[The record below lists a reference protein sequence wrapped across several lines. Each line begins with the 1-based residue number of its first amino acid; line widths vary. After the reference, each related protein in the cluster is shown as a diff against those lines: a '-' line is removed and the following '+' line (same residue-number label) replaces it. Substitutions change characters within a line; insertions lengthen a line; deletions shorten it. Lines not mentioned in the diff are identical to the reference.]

1 MNIGNINIMI
11 ETFKR
16 LDKAPLP
23 EHPNKGFNMWDC
35 DFCAPR
41 NEYTQHNC
49 GTAACL
55 LGWSNLTGASFGE
68 LGLLLDDTTRGAKLY
83 CPNPDNGCRYSYV
96 VEPEKF
102 TLRAAIRV
110 LEILRD
116 TGEVKWDEAIANPWS
131 PNDEKPAFDK
141 DAWLNAMIDPA
152 ANIKIPLLEGPKREV
167 VE

>member
-1 MNIGNINIMI
+1 MNIDNINIMI

-16 LDKAPLP
+16 LDKAPLL
-23 EHPNKGFNMWDC
+23 EHPNKGFNIFAC
-35 DFCAPR
+35 DFSAPR

-55 LGWSNLTGASFGE
+55 LGWSSLTGARFGE
-68 LGLLLDDTTRGAKLY
+68 LGSILDDTTRGAKLY
-83 CPNPDNGCRYSYV
+83 CPNLDNGCRYSYM

-116 TGEVKWDEAIANPWS
+116 TGKVDWNYAIENPWQ
-131 PNDEKPAFDK
+131 PQDDKLAFDK

-152 ANIKIPLLEGPKREV
+152 VDIKIPLLEGPKREAV
-167 VE
+167 K